1 MGEGRVDL
9 NVGFT
14 FSLTFFRSTM
24 ENEGVAASVV
34 LRPGEE
40 PLETESVFAIEGVNE
55 APFDI
60 IGEGRDWELILPS
73 TSDRVCSEYGN
84 YIFPMYEVVFKDI
97 GFRLP
102 FSNFQREVL
111 RWTKLSPTQIHP
123 NSYAFMRDFELLCD
137 YLRIPASKNVFFSF
151 FTVQRGTDWVSFRQT
166 QKMFEIFAGK
176 VRNFK
181 ERFILIRPS
190 SAAAL
195 DNLLEATKDG
205 EQERHPFFNLCWSQD
220 HFAYELKDFGRT
232 VATLSDEEKGL
243 RQQLWSF
250 IESLPQ
256 RVKTDRRGN
265 PVMSADGTPVTEP
278 DLINTYELLTS
289 DDSDTCLGSLL
300 FSFCSCLFCCLLICF
315 S

>member
-1 MGEGRVDL
+1 
-9 NVGFT
+9 
-14 FSLTFFRSTM
+14 
-24 ENEGVAASVV
+24 
-34 LRPGEE
+34 
-40 PLETESVFAIEGVNE
+40 
-55 APFDI
+55 
-60 IGEGRDWELILPS
+60 
-73 TSDRVCSEYGN
+73 
-84 YIFPMYEVVFKDI
+84 MYEVVFKDI

-123 NSYAFMRDFELLCD
+123 NSYAFMRAFELLCD

-250 IESLPQ
+250 IESIPQ